1 MPVSLTVAEWMT
13 FGSGVLLAV
22 LLALIG
28 YLAWKRSRIP
38 PEERERARRAHLVAR
53 GKVLDAT
60 LVEARESLLFYSYD
74 VRGIE
79 YTASQDVSLLGT
91 YLPVDLPVGMP
102 VLVRYDPRNPAN
114 SILVA
119 EGWTGLRVTKA
130 G

>member
-1 MPVSLTVAEWMT
+1 VHGSLSVAEWVT
-13 FGSGVLLAV
+13 LACGVVLAV
-22 LLALIG
+22 LLGIIG
-28 YLAWKRSRIP
+28 YRAWKNSRIS
-38 PEERERARRAHLVAR
+38 PEERERTRREELVAR

-60 LVEARESLLFYSYD
+60 LVEAHESLLFYSYD

-79 YTASQDVSLLGT
+79 YQASQDVSKLET
-91 YLPVDLPVGMP
+91 YLPPELPVGLP